1 MRNILYF
8 VLLIS
13 LFGPFNSFAVEI
25 QKTENKKVA
34 DIFDEEDYRAILAK
48 WHDLE
53 ILDEEDIETDE
64 KEHIV
69 GKTTNENN
77 KVNQEHDKSSLPKL
91 PDLKILDEE
100 DIETDER
107 VDKTINENNKVNQEH
122 NKSSLPELPNL
133 KILGKEDIEIGDNVK
148 KNINENNKEHDK
160 PSLPKL
166 PDLKTLGKEDIK
178 IGDRVTNE
186 NNKEPSLPD
195 LKTLGEETS
204 DKPDRHL
211 VNPVD
216 DEKSLEE
223 KQKRD
228 TQKNTDQIKLPS
240 EIDLSQ
246 KPNEVSPPAQQI
258 IQEVPKKTDPSN
270 ADNNLQKA
278 DQKKES
284 ELAVPQ
290 NKENTYKTDNQKIR
304 LERPIVEKPKEDNE
318 RKELQQWS
326 ELKRDPIEKWTHK
339 NTQSKLIYKRQ
350 YDSLNEHLPT
360 SVFVHDYSKQLFYC
374 IKKNNLSCLRGIMN
388 KLEKIGLNIEE
399 SLKFRNKLGDTP
411 LIYAVKW
418 GEIDM
423 VRFLLLQGSDLNA
436 VNYNF
441 QSAMDIAIT
450 KKYVNIINAIAEMTP
465 RLVEYKRIN
474 NKKDSAMYN
483 WATNTKEDKVR
494 CGS

>member
-1 MRNILYF
+1 MYMRNILYF

-270 ADNNLQKA
+270 ADR
-278 DQKKES
+278 S
-284 ELAVPQ
+284 
-290 NKENTYKTDNQKIR
+290 
-304 LERPIVEKPKEDNE
+304 
-318 RKELQQWS
+318 
-326 ELKRDPIEKWTHK
+326 
-339 NTQSKLIYKRQ
+339 
-350 YDSLNEHLPT
+350 
-360 SVFVHDYSKQLFYC
+360 
-374 IKKNNLSCLRGIMN
+374 
-388 KLEKIGLNIEE
+388 
-399 SLKFRNKLGDTP
+399 
-411 LIYAVKW
+411 
-418 GEIDM
+418 
-423 VRFLLLQGSDLNA
+423 
-436 VNYNF
+436 
-441 QSAMDIAIT
+441 
-450 KKYVNIINAIAEMTP
+450 
-465 RLVEYKRIN
+465 
-474 NKKDSAMYN
+474 
-483 WATNTKEDKVR
+483 
-494 CGS
+494 